1 MTVRG
6 NWAARCELRRHWR
19 ASEQSATRVWTA
31 AGFRAAI
38 WSWDSR
44 VRRALAF
51 ALVLGACSS
60 GGPVVTKYEG
70 SMVTIEQRR
79 SVPQKDA
86 TPVARATC
94 GGPTTLLSKIC
105 TDARCTMERLIYW
118 CR

>member
-1 MTVRG
+1 MLQG
-6 NWAARCELRRHWR
+6 
-19 ASEQSATRVWTA
+19 TA
-31 AGFRAAI
+31 ALAGMPPECYLRSDGRGLLRALR
-38 WSWDSR
+38 SRNVR

-51 ALVLGACSS
+51 AVLLGGCSS
-60 GGPVVTKYEG
+60 GADPVVTSHQG

-94 GGPTTLLSKIC
+94 GGRATLLSKIC
-105 TDARCTMERLIYW
+105 IDPKCTMERLIYW